1 MDIFRW
7 INETSAPEPRTT
19 EALIY
24 EHMASQSGESLPIV
38 YQPFDADNRG
48 HWRDRGAALD
58 FALATRAEGRRVLD
72 FGPGDGW
79 PSLIIAPFV
88 GEVVGLE
95 GSRRRREVCAANAAR
110 LGIANA
116 RFEVY
121 EPGTALPF
129 EDASFDAVVAASSVE
144 QSPDPQA
151 TLAEFYR
158 VLRPGGRARLS
169 YEGLGA
175 YRGGH
180 EREAWLWSAGENLTR
195 LVLYDRDIEGE
206 QAVQVV
212 MKLALPKEALAAALG
227 ASGRDV
233 EVTDITVA
241 RLEALRPAIVDAGI
255 CTTHHPS
262 CATLLRWLREIG
274 FSEAQPSHDGMR
286 IAGGVFDHLPPG
298 QRPATLEAI
307 DAYLRPIVA
316 AAVDLAAPAALDP
329 MITATK

>member
-7 INETSAPEPRTT
+7 ITETLTPEPRTT

-24 EHMASQSGESLPIV
+24 DHMASQSGRSLPII
-38 YQPFDADNRG
+38 YQPFNPEHAG

-58 FALATRAEGRRVLD
+58 FALATEAEGGRVLD

-79 PSLIIAPFV
+79 PSLIIAPLV

-95 GSRRRREVCAANAAR
+95 GSQRRMEVCTANAAR

-116 RFEVY
+116 RFEFCK
-121 EPGTALPF
+121 PGTPLPF
-129 EDASFDAVVAASSVE
+129 PDASFDAVVAASSVE
-144 QSPDPQA
+144 QSPDPRV
-151 TLAEFYR
+151 TLAEFFR
-158 VLRPGGRARLS
+158 VLRPGGKARLH
-169 YEGLGA
+169 YEALGA
-175 YRGGH
+175 YRGEQ
-180 EREAWLWSAGENLTR
+180 EREAWLWSVDEATCR

-212 MKLALPKEALAAALG
+212 LSIAMSAAALLSALG
-227 ASGRDV
+227 VEGRGIHIADV
-233 EVTDITVA
+233 TVP
-241 RLEALRPAIVDAGI
+241 RLEALRHAIVDAGL

-262 CATLLRWLREIG
+262 GATLLRWLREIG
-274 FSEAQPSHDGMR
+274 FSEARATHDGME
-286 IAGGVFDHLPPG
+286 IAGSLYHELAAA

-316 AAVDLAAPAALDP
+316 ATVQLSAPTADDP